1 MTAVAAPLDP
11 DAPSYERNGRDYLR
25 VSTVL
30 HDAGLV
36 EARWFTEAS
45 RLRGTSLHQAVEWF
59 HEGALDAASIDPV
72 VEPYWRAYRAFLS
85 DTGFTPDHVERRV
98 FDEILGYTG
107 RLDLEGPA
115 PGTHAPAVID
125 IKTGSLPPTVGV
137 QLAAYARLV
146 GAYRAR
152 YCLNLRGDGTYRF
165 ESYQDRDD
173 DAVFL
178 AALTVAQWKRR
189 HPC

>member
-11 DAPSYERNGRDYLR
+11 DAPSYERNGRECLR

-36 EARWFTEAS
+36 DARWFTEPS
-45 RLRGTSLHQAVEWF
+45 RLRGTYLHQAVAWF
-59 HEGALDAASIDPV
+59 HEGALDETSIDPV
-72 VEPYWRAYRAFLS
+72 VEPYWKAYRAFLS

-98 FDEILGYTG
+98 FDEVLGYTG

-125 IKTGSLPPTVGV
+125 IKTGSLPPSVGL

-146 GAYRAR
+146 GGSRER
-152 YCLNLRGDGTYRF
+152 YALHLRGDGTYRLTPCG
-165 ESYQDRDD
+165 DRDD

-178 AALTVAQWKRR
+178 AALTLVQWKRR